1 MKTAPLESTNSS
13 KERMMTNTHI
23 YAGLVLRIGLGV
35 MFIAHGLLKVLVF
48 TLPGTVGFFESVGF
62 PGWTAY
68 LVAYAEIGGGLLLLA
83 GFAVRTV
90 SLALIPVLLGA
101 TFVHLGNGWV
111 FSNANGGWEYP
122 AFLTLAVI
130 VQTLLGPGKYAVE
143 FSPKTQ
149 EVAA

>member
-1 MKTAPLESTNSS
+1 MN
-13 KERMMTNTHI
+13 NTQD
-23 YAGLVLRIGLGV
+23 YAAFVLRIGLGA

-68 LVAYAEIGGGLLLLA
+68 IVIFAEIGGGVLLLA

-90 SLALIPVLLGA
+90 ALALIPVLLGA

-122 AFLTLAVI
+122 AFLSLAAI
-130 VQTLLGPGKYAVE
+130 VQALLGPGKYAIP
-143 FSPKTQ
+143 F
-149 EVAA
+149 AAREQSTAA